1 MQQITKAIIELE
13 GAKRRLQQVHFIGEY
28 ETNKDIERSIMWIEA
43 AIDKI
48 KKYEKRETIETN

>member
-13 GAKRRLQQVHFIGEY
+13 GAKRRLQQVHFMGEY
-28 ETNKDIERSIMWIEA
+28 KTNKDIERSVMWIEA

-48 KKYEKRETIETN
+48 KEHEK